1 MLSCGAMSDDL
12 RARLRRT
19 PLLFHAAKSVQAALL
34 AARRAGWRGSRRGAI
49 ARYLG
54 GTAPGARGL
63 TLGAGHHPPAGWLAT
78 DLDPRVAPGVIFLDA
93 TCAFPFPDGTFDR
106 IHSEHMI
113 EHVPLPAGRALLAEA
128 RRVLRPG
135 GRLRLATPDLA
146 RLAALVATP
155 GGDAAGAAYM
165 RWIAATF
172 PADGVEPR
180 GVDVLNHAMR
190 AWGHVFLY
198 DEPTLR
204 DELARAGFV
213 DIVRLALNE
222 SDDPALR
229 GLETHAQTVGGV
241 EHVTWETMVLEARR
255 P

>member
-1 MLSCGAMSDDL
+1 MSDDL

-19 PLLFHAAKSVQAALL
+19 PLLFHAAKTVQAALL
-34 AARRAGWRGSRRGAI
+34 ATRRATWCATRGAAI
-49 ARYLG
+49 ARYLTA
-54 GTAPGARGL
+54 TAPGARGL

-78 DLDPRVAPGVIFLDA
+78 DLDPRVAPGVLFLDA
-93 TCAFPFPDGTFDR
+93 TRPFPFPDASFDR

-113 EHVPLPAGRALLAEA
+113 EHVPLSGGRAMLAEA
-128 RRVLRPG
+128 HRVLRPG

-146 RLAALVATP
+146 RLAGLVATP
-155 GGDAAGAAYM
+155 GADAAGAAYV

-180 GVDVLNHAMR
+180 AVDVLNHAMR

-198 DEPTLR
+198 DETTLR
-204 DELARAGFV
+204 AELARAGFTEV
-213 DIVRLALNE
+213 TRHSLNE
-222 SDDPALR
+222 SADPTLR

-241 EHVTWETMVLEARR
+241 EHVTWETMVLEAVRA
-255 P
+255 

>member
-1 MLSCGAMSDDL
+1 MVSCGAMNDAL

-19 PLLFHAAKSVQAALL
+19 PLLFHAAKTAQAAIVG
-34 AARRAGWRGSRRGAI
+34 ARRAAWTARRRGVI
-49 ARYLG
+49 GRYLA
-54 GTAPGARGL
+54 APGPHGL

-93 TCAFPFPDGTFDR
+93 TRRFPFPDASFDR

-113 EHVPLPAGRALLAEA
+113 EHVPLAAGRAMLAEA
-128 RRVLRPG
+128 HRVLRPG

-155 GGDAAGAAYM
+155 GADPAGAPYVA
-165 RWIAATF
+165 WIAATF
-172 PADGVEPR
+172 RDEAIEPR
-180 GVDVLNHAMR
+180 PADVLNHAMR

-204 DELARAGFV
+204 AELARAGFTDV
-213 DIVRLALNE
+213 TRQAMNQ

-229 GLETHAQTVGGV
+229 GLETHAETVGGAG
-241 EHVTWETMVLEARR
+241 HVAWETMVLEGVR
-255 P
+255 